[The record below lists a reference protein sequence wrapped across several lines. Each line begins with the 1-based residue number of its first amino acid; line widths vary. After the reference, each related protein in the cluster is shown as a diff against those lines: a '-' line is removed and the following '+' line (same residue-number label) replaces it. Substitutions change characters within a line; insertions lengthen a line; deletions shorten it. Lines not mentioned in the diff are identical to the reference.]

1 MKAVRSV
8 VGTAV
13 NPLFSKEAQRQ
24 AKAKGEKYETA
35 EFIECPVGEELDDP
49 DCWRLCVLGKAF
61 PTDDECRAKVLSYM
75 SDERR
80 QQTVADIKL
89 LRTADKANQLSKK
102 DRRLLE
108 MMEKAYA
115 VELGLAPSPIAAVTE
130 TDPPT
135 PFRESPVVSAAAR
148 VLLDDSSSAD
158 PPETL
163 GVSVES

>member
-8 VGTAV
+8 VGMAV

-24 AKAKGEKYETA
+24 AKARNETYETA
-35 EFIECPVGEELDDP
+35 EFIECPIGQELDDP
-49 DCWRLCVLGKAF
+49 DAWRLCVLGKAY
-61 PTDDECRAKVLSYM
+61 PVDDECRKKVLSYM

-89 LRTADKANQLSKK
+89 LREAATSNQLSKK

-115 VELGLAPSPIAAVTE
+115 VELGLSPSPIVAVIE

-135 PFRESPVVSAAAR
+135 PV
-148 VLLDDSSSAD
+148 
-158 PPETL
+158 
-163 GVSVES
+163 VESVATEQE